1 VTALLAIACYANTL
15 EGELFLDDRPAIV
28 ENVYVLDGDPVAI
41 FTHPSWWGTQTK
53 ITTWRP
59 LTTLSF
65 AVNHALG
72 GFDPR
77 GYHVV
82 NVLLHA
88 AVSAI
93 FLAVLGALV
102 PWMTAVAAAV
112 VFAVHPVHTE
122 VVASVVGRA
131 ELLAALGFFAAWW
144 CLLAADAA
152 RTRTP
157 PRPARTLEA
166 AGVVLFL
173 TAMLAKENAIALLPV
188 LIFTDIVR
196 ASPVGIGTTLRHRLP
211 RYAALAL
218 AAVLFVTVRVRL
230 SGELTPAIPPLDNPL
245 VTLAAASRWMT
256 AIAVAAYYALRLVFP
271 LWLSADYT
279 AWQIAPVT
287 TPLDPRFAAGLAV
300 LLAVLVGIWWGRER
314 DQPTALG
321 LGLMAIPFLLISN
334 LVFLIATIMAERWI
348 YLPSAGFCLVA
359 GALLVRIVTGARAA
373 PTRESWRRLAVP
385 LAIVVVLLAVR
396 TWTRNA
402 VWRNPMAFFST
413 LVDTSPRSSLA
424 HTGYADAL
432 TAAGRRAEALAEYER
447 ALAIAPGNWR
457 AEYNRG
463 NALLAGGDV
472 AGAIAAY
479 ERALAIEPEFSKA
492 IINLG
497 AAESRRGNGAAAV
510 AWLRRALVL
519 EPNVPSVHTSLAN
532 VLAATGDRDGAH
544 REFQTAL
551 ALAPQSADVLAD
563 YGAFLAASGAHE
575 DAIKLL
581 RRSLALRP
589 DVAERHYNLGNE
601 LALSGALDEAVA
613 AYRQALSLRPKFPE
627 ALENLGS
634 TESLRGNHAAALDW
648 LRRAAATG
656 APSARLHTNIANELA
671 HLDRGSEARTEYEA
685 ALALAPADPALR
697 ATYEAF
703 LARQK

>member
-1 VTALLAIACYANTL
+1 MGKAARATTKHPPPRPAAPRAPRRWPAYLATAVLAIACYANTL

-72 GFDPR
+72 GLEPR

-88 AVSAI
+88 AVSTT

-131 ELLAALGFFAAWW
+131 ELLAAFGFFAAWW

-157 PRPARTLEA
+157 PGPVRALEA
-166 AGVVLFL
+166 AGVVVFL
-173 TAMLAKENAIALLPV
+173 AAMLAKENAIALLPV
-188 LIFTDIVR
+188 LIFTDVVR
-196 ASPVGIGTTLRHRLP
+196 AGPAGIGATLRRRLP

-218 AAVLFVTVRVRL
+218 VAVLFVAVRVRL

-287 TPLDPRFAAGLAV
+287 TPLDPRFLAGLAA
-300 LLAVLVGIWWGRER
+300 LLAVLGGIWWGRER

-359 GALLVRIVTGARAA
+359 GALLVRVVAGARRA
-373 PTRESWRRLAVP
+373 PTR
-385 LAIVVVLLAVR
+385 
-396 TWTRNA
+396 
-402 VWRNPMAFFST
+402 
-413 LVDTSPRSSLA
+413 
-424 HTGYADAL
+424 
-432 TAAGRRAEALAEYER
+432 
-447 ALAIAPGNWR
+447 
-457 AEYNRG
+457 
-463 NALLAGGDV
+463 
-472 AGAIAAY
+472 
-479 ERALAIEPEFSKA
+479 
-492 IINLG
+492 
-497 AAESRRGNGAAAV
+497 
-510 AWLRRALVL
+510 
-519 EPNVPSVHTSLAN
+519 
-532 VLAATGDRDGAH
+532 VLAT
-544 REFQTAL
+544 
-551 ALAPQSADVLAD
+551 P
-563 YGAFLAASGAHE
+563 
-575 DAIKLL
+575 
-581 RRSLALRP
+581 
-589 DVAERHYNLGNE
+589 
-601 LALSGALDEAVA
+601 
-613 AYRQALSLRPKFPE
+613 
-627 ALENLGS
+627 
-634 TESLRGNHAAALDW
+634 
-648 LRRAAATG
+648 RRAARDRGRAPRRPHLDAERRVAEPAGILLRARRNLTAVESRAHG
-656 APSARLHTNIANELA
+656 ACRCARRRGPARRSARRVRARARHRPRQLA
-671 HLDRGSEARTEYEA
+671 GRVQPRERAPRGRRRRRRDRR
-685 ALALAPADPALR
+685 L
-697 ATYEAF
+697 
-703 LARQK
+703 